1 MNIIT
6 KKLVCILFVLLS
18 FTTAHA
24 YDAYIDGIYYYL
36 NSTSKTAEV
45 TYKDYYDHSYSGSV
59 SIPENV
65 TYHGVIYTVTS
76 IWEFAFS
83 NCSSLT
89 SITIPNSVKS
99 IGGGAFSGCSC
110 LESISVASDN
120 EIYDSRD
127 DSNAIIEKSNN
138 TLIAGCKNTIIPNSV
153 TSIGTGA
160 FFGCSG
166 LTSITIPNSVTSIGE
181 YAFSECSGLTS
192 VTIGKSVTSI
202 GEYAFCACEGLI
214 SVIIPNSVTSIG
226 EYAFGVCSSL
236 KNITS
241 FAVTPPA
248 CSSYVFSYVDTQTC
262 TLKVP
267 KESVDLYKSADVW
280 KDFYHIVGFTSG
292 IDNAGITLRRR

>member
-1 MNIIT
+1 MIQASKRMVTRPLLIKKIMNIIT
-6 KKLVCILFVLLS
+6 KNTVCILFVLLS

-24 YDAYIDGIYYYL
+24 YDAYIDGIYR
-36 NSTSKTAEV
+36 N
-45 TYKDYYDHSYSGSV
+45 
-59 SIPENV
+59 
-65 TYHGVIYTVTS
+65 
-76 IWEFAFS
+76 
-83 NCSSLT
+83 
-89 SITIPNSVKS
+89 
-99 IGGGAFSGCSC
+99 CSC
-110 LESISVASDN
+110 LESMSVASDN

-127 DSNAIIEKSNN
+127 DCNAIIEKSNN

-153 TSIGTGA
+153 TSIGWSA
-160 FFGCSG
+160 FNSCSG